1 MKLNIKNIINFSII
15 FIMLQASNVLA
26 LKHKITLASDYRCPY
41 ICNEQDPNPGYYIEL
56 ARKIFAIYDIEVE
69 YVLLPWSEILEKA
82 ASGEI
87 DGVLGI
93 TQNYSSDLVTARVP
107 QSRNVLSVFT
117 NQNNIWRYDGI
128 DSLKSLKLTMVEDRD
143 LVDDL
148 KQYINVYYLRK
159 PESFLFA
166 DTKYASIESIEN
178 LHQGLADIL
187 IEDEVVVNYYVNSNN
202 SNIKNAGKLT
212 LEPINMYIA
221 FSKNLENSDQYI
233 KMIEEGMNSLIN
245 IGDVNYLK
253 KKYAIPY

>member
-1 MKLNIKNIINFSII
+1 MKVSIKNIINFGII
-15 FIMLQASNVLA
+15 LITLQASNVFA

-41 ICNEQDPNPGYYIEL
+41 SCNEQDPNPGYYIEL
-56 ARKIFAIYDIEVE
+56 ARKIFALYDIDVE
-69 YVLLPWSEILEKA
+69 YVLLPWSEVLEKA

-93 TQNYSSDLVTARVP
+93 PQNYSSDLVTAKVP
-107 QSRNVLSVFT
+107 QSRNVISVFA
-117 NQNNIWRYDGI
+117 NQNSIWRYDGM

-159 PESFLFA
+159 PELFLF
-166 DTKYASIESIEN
+166 TESRYASTESIEN

-187 IEDEVVVNYYVNSNN
+187 IEDEVVVNYYVNNGGF
-202 SNIKNAGKLT
+202 NIKNAGKLT
-212 LEPINMYIA
+212 LEPINMYIG

-233 KMIEEGMNSLIN
+233 KMIEESMSSLIN
-245 IGDVNYLK
+245 IGDVKYLQ